1 MRRLRPAVAET
12 AYSGGLLAA
21 AGIAVALLVEP
32 TPRTGHLIGALILF
46 ALFTPVLV
54 LPVTRRLRAEAPG
67 AEGEPV
73 GPPIFLVVVQLPF
86 VAAGALVVVASD
98 LELSLYG
105 AFVACLGL
113 SQLVLAARLRR
124 IERER
129 GVRVLLRPVYRLTG
143 EHGLGRGWFD
153 AANFVAAPTSKP

>member
-1 MRRLRPAVAET
+1 MRRLRPAVEET

-54 LPVTRRLRAEAPG
+54 LPV
-67 AEGEPV
+67 
-73 GPPIFLVVVQLPF
+73 
-86 VAAGALVVVASD
+86 
-98 LELSLYG
+98 
-105 AFVACLGL
+105 
-113 SQLVLAARLRR
+113 
-124 IERER
+124 
-129 GVRVLLRPVYRLTG
+129 YRLAG